1 MIGRPNAQQRGFT
14 LIEVVIA
21 LSLLGMLLLAVTA
34 AFVGLA
40 QTSARLE
47 RNALAS
53 EDMRVVAA
61 LLQRTVGMA
70 VARPGSAAADRDM
83 RIRFAGR
90 PDALEWLAPL
100 PAREGVGGLTHVG
113 LRIGQHAGRA
123 ALMMYIAP
131 YVNHDP
137 LTATT
142 GLTRPAAG
150 EAEPDWQMRP
160 PRPLIEGLTGFELRY
175 RGVGESTWHTHWLDA
190 DALPGHVMLSVQI
203 DGRDWP
209 PLVIALNDASP
220 RSDAAPTRAADA
232 SLRLAGMVR

>member
-1 MIGRPNAQQRGFT
+1 MIGRVEVQPRGFT
-14 LIEVVIA
+14 LIEVVVA

-34 AFVGLA
+34 AFRGLA
-40 QTSARLE
+40 QTSTRLE

-53 EDMRVVAA
+53 EDMRVVTA

-70 VARPGSAAADRDM
+70 VAHPGATAADRGM

-113 LRIGQHAGRA
+113 LQIGQHAGRA
-123 ALMMYIAP
+123 ALMLHIAP

-137 LTATT
+137 LAAAT
-142 GLTRPAAG
+142 GLTRPAMRG
-150 EAEPDWQMRP
+150 AEPDWQRLP

-175 RGVGESTWHTHWLDA
+175 RGVGESAWHTHWLDA
-190 DALPGHVMLSVQI
+190 EALPGHVMLSLQI

-209 PLVIALNDASP
+209 PLVIALNAASP
-220 RSDAAPTRAADA
+220 RRDAARTRAGQE
-232 SLRLAGMVR
+232 SLRLAGVAR